1 MRGNPAFV
9 ARSRE
14 ALCGDEAGSSVS
26 VEIMNVSKPLNRPD
40 RGRRFEPRPDSTFR
54 GPTRALWAAF
64 LLAMMSLA
72 AGGEATAIETLGYRT
87 VREDGPFEIRRVE
100 PHIVAATFVAGDF
113 DDVGSVGFRR
123 LFEYISG
130 LNRSEAKI
138 AMTAPVTQTPS
149 DAAVLGRSPVTQ
161 EGSDGRFRI
170 TFVMPA
176 EYTLDTLPVPA
187 DERIV
192 LQAEESRTVAALRYS
207 GFWTRS
213 RYRAHER
220 KLRDWIALQDLE
232 TVGAPVW
239 ARYDPPFMPW
249 FLRRNE
255 ILITVRE
262 P

>member
-1 MRGNPAFV
+1 MSESNHPNQA
-9 ARSRE
+9 
-14 ALCGDEAGSSVS
+14 
-26 VEIMNVSKPLNRPD
+26 N
-40 RGRRFEPRPDSTFR
+40 RGRRFGCKPNSRAR
-54 GPTRALWAAF
+54 GTARTLRAAF
-64 LLAMMSLA
+64 LLAIVSLA
-72 AGGEATAIETLGYRT
+72 AGAEATAIETLGYRT
-87 VREDGPFEIRRVE
+87 VREDGPFEIRRIE
-100 PHIVAATFVAGDF
+100 PHIVAATFVEGDF
-113 DDVGSVGFRR
+113 DDVGTVGFRR

-130 LNRSEAKI
+130 LNRSEAEI
-138 AMTAPVTQTPS
+138 AMTAPVSQTPS
-149 DAAVLGRSPVTQ
+149 DAAPLRGRPVAQ

-170 TFVMPA
+170 TFVMPS
-176 EYTLDTLPVPA
+176 EYTLETLPVPE

-192 LQAEESRTVAALRYS
+192 LQAEAPRTVAALRYS

-220 KLRDWIALQDLE
+220 KLRDWIVLQGLE
-232 TVGAPVW
+232 TVGEPVW